1 MKKLLT
7 LACLAALATLVVP
20 CCAQASTPSLAS
32 LAKVVAALKSVTV
45 KQHKEIVAL
54 NKRLAAAQP
63 VLALAPYVQLDKYA
77 QNGVKGPNIIFSGAN
92 VHVVSGSGKSDDN
105 GTLRGL
111 GNLIVGYDAPLSGGP
126 TTSRSGS
133 NNLIVGDWQAFPSYG
148 GFVAGNG
155 NQIAAPYASV
165 SGGAYST
172 ASAEYAS
179 VSGGEGNTAGAE
191 FSSVSG
197 GTSNSTTYYFASVS
211 GGQNNQASGDATS
224 ISGGLNVSLGTDDGW
239 AAGSLHSP

>member
-165 SGGAYST
+165 SGG
-172 ASAEYAS
+172 
-179 VSGGEGNTAGAE
+179 EGNTAGAE